1 VKKPTTTDPPEP
13 VQAFAF
19 KSLMRGSENAECV
32 DIREKL
38 FKEHWAKT
46 EESIQVGTRCAKQ
59 PFLTNR
65 VDYIRAIKSGHL

>member
-1 VKKPTTTDPPEP
+1 
-13 VQAFAF
+13 
-19 KSLMRGSENAECV
+19 MRGSENAECV